1 MTKMTFDC
9 WMDKYKPM
17 KNHIDTNSA
26 CEGMMFET
34 YGPELEF
41 VQQQDLKC
49 VWTYIEEDGEL
60 CVVSGFHVVNRIGYF
75 VTEVALNEGCVV
87 VKVLED

>member
-1 MTKMTFDC
+1 MPKMTFDS
-9 WMDKYKPM
+9 WMETYKPV

-26 CEGMMFET
+26 CEGLMFET

-41 VQQQDLKC
+41 VQQQHPNC

-60 CVVSGFHVVNRIGYF
+60 YVVSGFHVVDRIGYF
-75 VTEVALNEGCVV
+75 VTEVALNERCADF
-87 VKVLED
+87 KVLVD

>member
-1 MTKMTFDC
+1 MPKMTFDS

-26 CEGMMFET
+26 CEGIMFET
-34 YGPELEF
+34 YGKELEF
-41 VQQQDLKC
+41 VQQQDPKC

-60 CVVSGFHVVNRIGYF
+60 YVVSGFCVVDRIGYF
-75 VTEVALNEGCVV
+75 VTEVALNEGRIV

>member
-1 MTKMTFDC
+1 MAKMTFDS

-26 CEGMMFET
+26 CEGLMFET

-60 CVVSGFHVVNRIGYF
+60 YVVSGFHVVDRIGYF
-75 VTEVALNEGCVV
+75 VTEVALNEGCVDF
-87 VKVLED
+87 KVLED